1 LVFVAPIA
9 VKRNGAFALTT
20 HETSFFAFPRNFR
33 RFFRENKI
41 CRQYLP
47 PWAQPLVAGGI
58 RMQMGSINESDL
70 DSKHTKNKAIEKPS
84 SLLRIGKQ
92 ETMREQLQ
100 TRLEALRKEFE
111 TGQAEL
117 EKVER
122 QRTYLRETMLRIS
135 GAAKVL
141 EELLVEGQPARQNG
155 AGTQNR
161 IRPKADDANAHPADQ
176 NLGNFPATGLAG
188 QSSTA
193 AT

>member
-1 LVFVAPIA
+1 
-9 VKRNGAFALTT
+9 
-20 HETSFFAFPRNFR
+20 
-33 RFFRENKI
+33 
-41 CRQYLP
+41 
-47 PWAQPLVAGGI
+47 
-58 RMQMGSINESDL
+58 MQMGSINESDL

-135 GAAKVL
+135 GAARVL

-155 AGTQNR
+155 AGTCES
-161 IRPKADDANAHPADQ
+161 HPQKLTTPTPAQQDQ
-176 NLGNFPATGLAG
+176 NLGNFPATA
-188 QSSTA
+188 QSQGRLQQQRLS
-193 AT
+193 